1 MARDYVPQNAV
12 KFHSFTKHLISY
24 VEERM
29 DKWGHIPVE
38 AKQMFIKD
46 FDDYAKAF
54 ELTISEHTRSQILAR
69 NEAKEKCVKTL
80 RKFVNQYL
88 RFEPVTNVD
97 RTVMG
102 IPNHDSVRTVR
113 KEVTETISFD
123 IRLRGISELVVH
135 FQQAG
140 VSHKARPE
148 GYDGAIV
155 IWHIADTVPS
165 QAHQFSYHAKAS
177 RTPFIIKFN
186 DEDRGKKAWI
196 TLCWQNKRGNRGIW
210 SEIKSSIIP

>member
-12 KFHSFTKHLISY
+12 KFHTFTKHLISY
-24 VEERM
+24 VDERM
-29 DKWGHIPVE
+29 EKWGHIPTE

-46 FDDYAKAF
+46 FDEYAKAF

-102 IPNHDSVRTVR
+102 IPNHDSVRTA
-113 KEVTETISFD
+113 KKDVTETISFD

-135 FQQAG
+135 FQQTG
-140 VSHKARPE
+140 VTHKARPE

-155 IWHIADTVPS
+155 IWHIADNAPNQT
-165 QAHQFSYHAKAS
+165 HQFSYHAKAS

-196 TLCWQNKRGNRGIW
+196 TLCWQNKRGIRGVW